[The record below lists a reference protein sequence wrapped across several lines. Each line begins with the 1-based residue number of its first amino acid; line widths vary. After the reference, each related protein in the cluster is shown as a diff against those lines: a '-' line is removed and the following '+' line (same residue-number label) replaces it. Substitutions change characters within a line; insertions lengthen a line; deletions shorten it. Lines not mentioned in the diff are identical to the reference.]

1 MAVPEKG
8 LWGDGGGI
16 TSVLEGTRGTDPRW
30 PSCHG
35 SVSGQGR
42 CLRAAEKRRAAECPS
57 DPSCQPCGC
66 PVPAQS
72 SVPRPPSGCLVGQ
85 GAFSAPRPC
94 PPYVCVSRSGIL
106 SVPRRDVGF
115 LCPDCPGCTLFLHG
129 PALLP
134 GARQT
139 PEPGARPPVC
149 WPSCPSPLTC
159 PSAGTGFSSHSLA
172 GSSAP
177 DRVQTLQSPWSQL
190 CEQAACD
197 RVGFIGA
204 PGTAVDRHRRKQT

>member
-1 MAVPEKG
+1 MGVRG
-8 LWGDGGGI
+8 RGI
-16 TSVLEGTRGTDPRW
+16 TSVLEGTRGTDPGR
-30 PSCHG
+30 PSCRG
-35 SVSGQGR
+35 SASGQGR

-72 SVPRPPSGCLVGQ
+72 SIPPPPSGCLVGQ
-85 GAFSAPRPC
+85 GAFLAPRPY

-139 PEPGARPPVC
+139 PEPGAWRP
-149 WPSCPSPLTC
+149 STC
-159 PSAGTGFSSHSLA
+159 LLALLSLPPHV
-172 GSSAP
+172 SIS
-177 DRVQTLQSPWSQL
+177 
-190 CEQAACD
+190 
-197 RVGFIGA
+197 
-204 PGTAVDRHRRKQT
+204 RHRLLISQPSRVISP